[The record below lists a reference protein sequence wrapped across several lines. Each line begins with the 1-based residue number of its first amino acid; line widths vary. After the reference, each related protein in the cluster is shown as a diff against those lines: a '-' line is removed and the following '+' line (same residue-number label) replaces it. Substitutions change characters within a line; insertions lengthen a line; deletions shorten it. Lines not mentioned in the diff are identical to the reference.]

1 MSAPLI
7 NGVPGEI
14 VYGDGDLVLN
24 AGRATIAMDV
34 TNTGDRAVQV
44 GSHFHFFEANRAL
57 RFARAATFGYRLD
70 IPSGTAVRFEAGQ
83 THHVSLVPFGG
94 AARLLGFNNLAA
106 GEGREAALARARERG
121 FDVSDPSDTDGTGA
135 S

>member
-1 MSAPLI
+1 MSGTSGAP
-7 NGVPGEI
+7 GSPGEI
-14 VYGDGDLVLN
+14 LYGDGDLVLN
-24 AGRATIAMDV
+24 EGRDPIEMDV

-57 RFARAATFGYRLD
+57 AFDRAATFGYRLD

-83 THHVSLVPFGG
+83 THHVSLVPYAGT
-94 AARLLGFNNLAA
+94 RTILGFNALAA
-106 GEGREAALARARERG
+106 GEGLDAALERARERG
-121 FDVSDPSDTDGTGA
+121 FIGDGTAGSA

>member
-1 MSAPLI
+1 MSGASSA
-7 NGVPGEI
+7 GAPGEI
-14 VYGDGDLVLN
+14 RYGEGDLVLN
-24 AGRATIAMDV
+24 EGRDAIDLDV

-57 RFARAATFGYRLD
+57 TFDRAATFGYRLD

-83 THHVSLVPFGG
+83 THHVSLVPFAGT
-94 AARLLGFNNLAA
+94 RQIIGFNGLAA
-106 GEGREAALARARERG
+106 GEGREAALGRAREHG
-121 FDVSDPSDTDGTGA
+121 FDVDGGA

>member
-1 MSAPLI
+1 MSGGTAP
-7 NGVPGEI
+7 GAPGEI
-14 VYGDGDLVLN
+14 LYGAGDLVLN
-24 AGRATIAMDV
+24 EGRASIEMDV

-57 RFARAATFGYRLD
+57 AFDRATTFGYRLD

-83 THHVSLVPFGG
+83 THHVSLVPFAGTQTII
-94 AARLLGFNNLAA
+94 GFNGLAA
-106 GEGREAALARARERG
+106 GEGRDEALIRARERG
-121 FDVSDPSDTDGTGA
+121 FIDQDTAGSA